1 MKKHAFATT
10 VVTLYLL
17 VYVLLFHFEA
27 PWIIIASM
35 FLVSPILV
43 IWMAYIILK
52 HADYDNRELEENEEW
67 GYQDK
72 PAEFGKKLNQDYS

>member
-1 MKKHAFATT
+1 MKKHVLATI

-35 FLVSPILV
+35 FFVSPFLV

-72 PAEFGKKLNQDYS
+72 PPEFGKKLNQRYS